1 MGCCFSR
8 PEGPNAPYP
17 GGAPSNSSRAIN
29 SPRLQPAA
37 AQDGSSGSLGAAT
50 AAQQSERLA
59 THNTTAETSRRRR
72 DQRPL
77 DQHIDK
83 QLRWHVWTA
92 KNRTWTR
99 AQLDKERED
108 FFDTR
113 VTGRPEVWQTVH
125 AALREMWEADLA
137 RNKAGESS
145 ETNAPVDDAV
155 LSVAQGI
162 LRAVEIT
169 LPTGDLANG
178 VYDSLGGYYA
188 LPEWIVRD
196 PVNITF
202 EDKAEA
208 EGEHKGELAIGD
220 ESSEEVGEE
229 EALRRREEKGK
240 AVVDP
245 KTTTKIRIRIS
256 ETARDIIVRVSPD
269 ERVRSIAQRALQQSG
284 LDPSNRRVRLVY
296 LGKTLKEDATLE
308 AQGHNK
314 DHIINAFVN
323 IHQT

>member
-8 PEGPNAPYP
+8 PGGPNAPYP
-17 GGAPSNSSRAIN
+17 GGAPSTSSRAIN

-37 AQDGSSGSLGAAT
+37 AQDGSSGSLGPAA
-50 AAQQSERLA
+50 QSERLA
-59 THNTTAETSRRRR
+59 PHASIAETSRRRR

-83 QLRWHVWTA
+83 KLRWHVWTA
-92 KNRTWTR
+92 KNRAWTR
-99 AQLDKERED
+99 AQLDKERQD

-125 AALREMWEADLA
+125 AALRELWEADLA
-137 RNKAGESS
+137 INTPGASGETDVS
-145 ETNAPVDDAV
+145 PDDSV

-178 VYDSLGGYYA
+178 VYDSLGQYYA

-196 PVNITF
+196 PVNITV

-208 EGEHKGELAIGD
+208 QGEHKGELGTGD
-220 ESSEEVGEE
+220 ESSEEIGEE

-240 AVVDP
+240 AVVDS

-256 ETARDIIVRVSPD
+256 ETARDIIVRVGPD

-284 LDPSNRRVRLVY
+284 LDPSTRRVRLVY

-308 AQGHNK
+308 SQGHNK
-314 DHIINAFVN
+314 DHIINAFIN
-323 IHQT
+323 NRQA

>member
-8 PEGPNAPYP
+8 PGGPNAPYP
-17 GGAPSNSSRAIN
+17 GGAPSGSSRAIN
-29 SPRLQPAA
+29 SPRLQPAT
-37 AQDGSSGSLGAAT
+37 AQHGSSGSID
-50 AAQQSERLA
+50 AAQGDRAAPHTTSTSE
-59 THNTTAETSRRRR
+59 TARRRR

-83 QLRWHVWTA
+83 KLRWHVWHA
-92 KNRTWTR
+92 KSRAWTR
-99 AQLDKERED
+99 SQLDKERED

-125 AALREMWEADLA
+125 AALRELWEADLA
-137 RNKAGESS
+137 RNADTAGGAA
-145 ETNAPVDDAV
+145 NAPADDPV

-178 VYDSLGGYYA
+178 VYDSLGQYYA

-196 PVNITF
+196 PVNITVV
-202 EDKAEA
+202 EDKAEPDA
-208 EGEHKGELAIGD
+208 EHKGALAIGD

-229 EALRRREEKGK
+229 EAFRRREEKGK

-256 ETARDIIVRVSPD
+256 ETARDIIVRVGPD

-284 LDPSNRRVRLVY
+284 LDPSTRRVRLVY
-296 LGKTLKEDATLE
+296 LGKTLKEDGTLE
-308 AQGHNK
+308 SQGHNK
-314 DHIINAFVN
+314 DHIINAFIN
-323 IHQT
+323 TR